1 MKLFPKTFCYTLMLM
16 IIITLIG
23 HGLMYFLIPAF
34 YTNQKESLAES
45 IGEEIIQQL
54 QQSSELS
61 EDKVLERYA
70 KNKAFVN
77 LTCGDKQYVYG
88 SFYIEDA
95 LNGNGKDYSFQASPG
110 DQANDAQSNVTG
122 AEQGIDG
129 LAPYLTAQFVKR
141 EFSFQNADN
150 EDCTLLILV
159 TLQPVNETKGIVLE
173 ILPINLLICFII
185 SAIVAFLYSRRLS
198 TPIKKISETTE
209 QMRLLKRNAVCEIRT
224 KDEIG
229 QLSQNINAL
238 YKQLLTSIDHLH
250 AEIAHVSEVEQSKI
264 DFMRAASHELKT
276 PVSAVCTMLDS
287 MILGVGKFED
297 TDTYL
302 PVCKEKM
309 LQLSSMIQE
318 VLDASKLTG
327 QPEEPIKKVQLS
339 ELLHEVCNSYR
350 LIADSKGI
358 VFYIETE
365 KAGVVHIPVKAVK
378 RAISNVISNA
388 VNYTNSG
395 GKVSVICSEG
405 TIIVENECVPIS
417 EKDLNHLFEAFY
429 RPDYSRSRETG
440 GNGLGLYIT
449 HKLLDTYKI
458 PYSFMPYEHGMRF
471 TINCPTNNRFV
482 K

>member
-1 MKLFPKTFCYTLMLM
+1 M
-16 IIITLIG
+16 
-23 HGLMYFLIPAF
+23 
-34 YTNQKESLAES
+34 
-45 IGEEIIQQL
+45 
-54 QQSSELS
+54 
-61 EDKVLERYA
+61 
-70 KNKAFVN
+70 
-77 LTCGDKQYVYG
+77 
-88 SFYIEDA
+88 
-95 LNGNGKDYSFQASPG
+95 
-110 DQANDAQSNVTG
+110 
-122 AEQGIDG
+122 
-129 LAPYLTAQFVKR
+129 
-141 EFSFQNADN
+141 
-150 EDCTLLILV
+150 
-159 TLQPVNETKGIVLE
+159 
-173 ILPINLLICFII
+173 
-185 SAIVAFLYSRRLS
+185 
-198 TPIKKISETTE
+198 
-209 QMRLLKRNAVCEIRT
+209 
-224 KDEIG
+224 
-229 QLSQNINAL
+229 
-238 YKQLLTSIDHLH
+238 
-250 AEIAHVSEVEQSKI
+250 
-264 DFMRAASHELKT
+264 
-276 PVSAVCTMLDS
+276 
-287 MILGVGKFED
+287 
-297 TDTYL
+297 
-302 PVCKEKM
+302 
-309 LQLSSMIQE
+309 
-318 VLDASKLTG
+318 TG

-471 TINCPTNNRFV
+471 TINCPTNNPFV